1 MTRNPVIVALD
12 VESAEEARK
21 LIDQLAGSIEVF
33 KVGMEL
39 YAASGLEVVRYLQ
52 SKNRDVFLDLKF
64 YDIPET
70 VKRAT
75 AQVAKTGVKF
85 LTIHGSSSIMRA
97 AVEGKGASHLKLMA
111 VTVLTSLGPEDMA
124 ELGYN
129 GEIADL
135 VELRARKA
143 IECGMD
149 GWIASPLEAK
159 RLREKVNPSAT
170 LITPGVRSAGAA
182 LGDQKRVATPADAL
196 KAGADYVV
204 MGRQITRAA
213 DPAAEAARVLQEI
226 AAR

>member
-21 LIDQLAGSIEVF
+21 LIDRLAGSIEVF

-39 YAASGLEVVRYLQ
+39 YAASGMEIVRYLQ
-52 SKNRDVFLDLKF
+52 SQHREVFLDLKF

-97 AVEGKGASHLKLMA
+97 AVEGKGASDLKLMA
-111 VTVLTSLGPEDMA
+111 VTVLTSFGPEDMA
-124 ELGYN
+124 ELGYT
-129 GEIADL
+129 GEIAEL
-135 VELRARKA
+135 VERRARKA

-159 RLREKVNPSAT
+159 RLREVNPAAT

-226 AAR
+226 DAM

>member
-1 MTRNPVIVALD
+1 MTRNPIIVALD
-12 VESAEEARK
+12 VDSADEARK
-21 LIDQLAGSIEVF
+21 LIDQLAGSIKVF

-52 SKNRDVFLDLKF
+52 AKHLDVFLDLKF

-85 LTIHGSSSIMRA
+85 LTVHASASIMRA
-97 AVEGKGASHLKLMA
+97 AVEGKGASGLKLMA
-111 VTVLTSLGPEDMA
+111 VTVLTSFGPEDMA

-159 RLREKVNPSAT
+159 RLREKVNPAAT

-182 LGDQKRVATPADAL
+182 VGDQKRVATPADAL

-204 MGRQITRAA
+204 IGRQITRAP

-226 AAR
+226 AAM